1 MFRSVP
7 HHLEQCLAHNRY
19 SKIAVQLQIKS
30 KATERNENI
39 HVWHFYVP
47 ESVVRALR
55 CIISFNLISPWY
67 YAIILLCEC
76 M

>member
-1 MFRSVP
+1 MFHSLP
-7 HHLEQCLAHNRY
+7 HHLEQCLAHSRY

-47 ESVVRALR
+47 ESVVRALQ
-55 CIISFNLISPWY
+55 CIISFNHRRLW
-67 YAIILLCEC
+67 
-76 M
+76 